1 MGICVFGINYLQIE
15 TVWIKLLVMVIS
27 GMLVY
32 ILFSKL
38 FKLWEYVYIKQF
50 IIDKFK
56 EYKEYKAKK
65 N

>member
-56 EYKEYKAKK
+56 EFKKNKAKK
-65 N
+65 